1 MFSLRLA
8 QDDDLELL
16 FQWANDPLVRQ
27 MAFHSEPISLSDH
40 KNWFYFRLN
49 ALETKI
55 FILEE
60 NKIPIG
66 QIRFDLDKTKS
77 FYYID
82 YSIDE
87 KYRGKGI
94 GKKILILG
102 IEFHKPF
109 NNGRLFYRAFVKKNN
124 QTSIKCFINVGFT
137 FCSEDSDC
145 MIFELSNE
153 VDWNQ

>member
-66 QIRFDLDKTKS
+66 QIRFDLDKTKV
-77 FYYID
+77 FI
-82 YSIDE
+82 
-87 KYRGKGI
+87 
-94 GKKILILG
+94 ILIIPLM
-102 IEFHKPF
+102 
-109 NNGRLFYRAFVKKNN
+109 KN
-124 QTSIKCFINVGFT
+124 TGEK
-137 FCSEDSDC
+137 
-145 MIFELSNE
+145 ELE
-153 VDWNQ
+153 KRF